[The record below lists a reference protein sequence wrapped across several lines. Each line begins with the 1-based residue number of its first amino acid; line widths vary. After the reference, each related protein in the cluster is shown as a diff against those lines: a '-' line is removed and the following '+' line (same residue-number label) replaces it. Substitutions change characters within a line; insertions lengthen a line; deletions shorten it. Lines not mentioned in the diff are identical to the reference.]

1 MLVKQISVF
10 LENKIGRLAEIT
22 ELLGQNNI
30 NIRALAIADTTEF
43 GILRLIVDNPQKA
56 QDVLEKK
63 GFSAKQTDVIVLK
76 VADKPGALVNILK
89 MLKESSLNVEYLYA
103 FVKQSGEDAFV
114 VFRIENTE
122 EAIKGFK
129 QLKVQILQPED
140 IYKL

>member
-22 ELLGQNNI
+22 ELLGENKI

-43 GILRLIVDNPQKA
+43 GILRLIVDDPQKT
-56 QDVLEKK
+56 QNVLKKK
-63 GFSAKQTDVIVLK
+63 GFAAKQTDVIVVQVK
-76 VADKPGALVNILK
+76 DKPGGLANILRVLQK
-89 MLKESSLNVEYLYA
+89 SGVNVEYLYA

-114 VFRIENTE
+114 VFRIENSDKALKELQE
-122 EAIKGFK
+122 EGVRI
-129 QLKVQILQPED
+129 LKPED

>member
-43 GILRLIVDNPQKA
+43 GILRLIVDDPQRA
-56 QDVLEKK
+56 QNVLEKK
-63 GFSAKQTDVIVLK
+63 GFAAKETDVIVVK
-76 VADKPGALVNILK
+76 VADKPGGLARSLK
-89 MLKESSLNVEYLYA
+89 ILKESALNVEYLYA
-103 FVKQSGEDAFV
+103 FVKQSSENALV
-114 VFRIENTE
+114 VFRVEKTD
-122 EAIKGFK
+122 EA
-129 QLKVQILQPED
+129 LKVLQQSGVEILKPEE

>member
-22 ELLGQNNI
+22 ELLGQNRI

-56 QDVLEKK
+56 QKILEEK
-63 GFSAKQTDVIVLK
+63 GFTAKQTDVIVVK
-76 VADKPGALVNILK
+76 VADRPGGLSEILK
-89 MLKESSLNVEYLYA
+89 ALKDFSLNVEYLYA
-103 FVKQSGEDAFV
+103 FVKQSGENALV
-114 VFRIENTE
+114 VFRIEDTQKALDIFREKGVEIVSPE
-122 EAIKGFK
+122 E
-129 QLKVQILQPED
+129 

>member
-43 GILRLIVDNPQKA
+43 GILRLIVDDPQRA
-56 QDVLEKK
+56 QNVLEKR
-63 GFSAKQTDVIVLK
+63 GFAAKQTDVIVVK
-76 VADKPGALVNILK
+76 VADKPGGLARSLK
-89 MLKESSLNVEYLYA
+89 ILKESALNVEYLYA
-103 FVKQSGEDAFV
+103 FVKQSGENALV
-114 VFRIENTE
+114 VFRVEKTD
-122 EAIKGFK
+122 EA
-129 QLKVQILQPED
+129 LKVLQQSGVEILKPEE

>member
-43 GILRLIVDNPQKA
+43 GILRLIVDDPQRA
-56 QDVLEKK
+56 QNVLEKK
-63 GFSAKQTDVIVLK
+63 GFAAKQTDVIVVK
-76 VADKPGALVNILK
+76 VADKPGGLARSLK
-89 MLKESSLNVEYLYA
+89 ILKESALNVEYLYA
-103 FVKQSGEDAFV
+103 FVKQSGENALV
-114 VFRIENTE
+114 VFRVEKTD
-122 EAIKGFK
+122 EA
-129 QLKVQILQPED
+129 LKVLQQSGVEILKPEE

>member
-22 ELLGQNNI
+22 ELLGQSSI

-56 QDVLEKK
+56 QDVLETR
-63 GFSAKQTDVIVLK
+63 GFAAKQTGVIVVK
-76 VADKPGALVNILK
+76 VSDKPGGLADILK
-89 MLKESSLNVEYLYA
+89 TLKKSDLNVEYLYA
-103 FVKQSGEDAFV
+103 FVKQSGEDALV
-114 VFRIENTE
+114 VFRIENIE
-122 EAIKGFK
+122 EALRGF
-129 QLKVQILQPED
+129 QRSGVQILDPED

>member
-43 GILRLIVDNPQKA
+43 GILRLIVDDPQRA
-56 QDVLEKK
+56 QNVLEKR
-63 GFSAKQTDVIVLK
+63 GFAAKQTDVIVVK
-76 VADKPGALVNILK
+76 VADKPGGLARSLK
-89 MLKESSLNVEYLYA
+89 ILKESALNVEYLYA
-103 FVKQSGEDAFV
+103 FVKQSSENALV
-114 VFRIENTE
+114 VFRVEKTD
-122 EAIKGFK
+122 EA
-129 QLKVQILQPED
+129 LKVLQQSGVEILKPEE

>member
-43 GILRLIVDNPQKA
+43 GILRLIVDDPQRA

-63 GFSAKQTDVIVLK
+63 GLAAKQTDVIVVK
-76 VADKPGALVNILK
+76 VADKPGGLARSLK
-89 MLKESSLNVEYLYA
+89 ILKESALNVEYLYA
-103 FVKQSGEDAFV
+103 FVKQSGENALV
-114 VFRIENTE
+114 VFRVEKTD
-122 EAIKGFK
+122 EA
-129 QLKVQILQPED
+129 LKVLQQSGVEILKPEE

>member
-22 ELLGQNNI
+22 ELLGENNI

-56 QDVLEKK
+56 QEVLEKR
-63 GFSAKQTDVIVLK
+63 GFAAKQTDVMVVK
-76 VADKPGALVNILK
+76 VEDKPGGLANILK
-89 MLKESSLNVEYLYA
+89 ILKKSGLNVEYLYA

-114 VFRIENTE
+114 VFRIEDIDKAARE
-122 EAIKGFK
+122 LQKEG
-129 QLKVQILQPED
+129 VQILIPED

>member
-1 MLVKQISVF
+1 MSVKQISIF

-22 ELLGQNNI
+22 ELLGQNKI

-43 GILRLIVDNPQKA
+43 GILRIIVDNPQKA

-63 GFSAKQTDVIVLK
+63 GFSAKQTDVIVVK
-76 VADKPGALVNILK
+76 VADKPGALANALK
-89 MLKESSLNVEYLYA
+89 MLKKSSLNVEYLYA

-114 VFRIENTE
+114 VFRIENIE
-122 EAIKGFK
+122 EAIKDFK
-129 QLKVQILQPED
+129 QAGVQILQPED